1 MRIFM
6 LTTLIT
12 LSVLAGCQ
20 ASAVEHR
27 VGDEAPPPR
36 PMEWPVDLYRGEEI
50 AEGGA
55 LPTEELLSVRDIPPD
70 AILIGLAR
78 VESVRADSLGMS
90 LIELARHTVRS
101 LGGDGAIVN
110 GLRRYP
116 AADGR
121 EAGDT
126 CQLRVLRY
134 RDGGASR
141 GESES
146 G

>member
-1 MRIFM
+1 MRNTI
-6 LTTLIT
+6 LIIII
-12 LSVLAGCQ
+12 LLAGCE

-27 VGDEAPPPR
+27 VGDDVRPPR
-36 PMEWPVDLYRGEEI
+36 PVEWPVDLYRGEEV
-50 AEGGA
+50 AADGA
-55 LPTEELLSVRDIPPD
+55 LPIEELLSVRDIPPD

-78 VESVRADSLGMS
+78 VESVRAEALGVT
-90 LIELARHTVRS
+90 LIELARGTVRD

-134 RDGGASR
+134 GDRDGPRAQT
-141 GESES
+141 ESE
-146 G
+146 